1 MVRYTVSIRHFL
13 TLCSVNKILF
23 DTFRHFSPA
32 CRYMQK
38 FVRGQTMP
46 SEDEAAIRA
55 ACGEGLTSWSV
66 ELFRCLPRWVRSR
79 AESAVPTQCHGALYI
94 MVYYIVAHHLMARYI

>member
-13 TLCSVNKILF
+13 TLYSVNKILF

-32 CRYMQK
+32 RYMQK
-38 FVRGQTMP
+38 FVRGQPNRP
-46 SEDEAAIRA
+46 SEDEAAISA

-79 AESAVPTQCHGALYI
+79 TSAVPTQFNGALYI
-94 MVYYIVAHHLMARYI
+94 MVYYIVAHHLMVRYI